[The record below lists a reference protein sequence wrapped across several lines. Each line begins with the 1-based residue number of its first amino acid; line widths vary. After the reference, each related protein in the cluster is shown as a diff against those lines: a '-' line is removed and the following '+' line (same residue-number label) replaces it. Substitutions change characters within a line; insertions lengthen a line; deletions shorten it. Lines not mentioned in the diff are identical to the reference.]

1 MSQVARGECS
11 HAHASCT
18 HFSATECWAQM
29 RCSRLGTQFSSPSRR
44 AMSWALA
51 ATSSK
56 NAASDSGKFSSPAIR
71 RNSRTPT
78 PPVRRVGPPRSEER
92 RVGKECRARG
102 AQKEKKKKEKKYN
115 E

>member
-1 MSQVARGECS
+1 MTISII
-11 HAHASCT
+11 
-18 HFSATECWAQM
+18 FF
-29 RCSRLGTQFSSPSRR
+29 FSSRRRHTRWPRDWSSDVCSSDLR